1 MNLGLRI
8 VRSGIA
14 ALALSGLGVGTAQI
28 VLASSALAAYGT
40 VTATTAVNVRAGT
53 STSTAIVGVLYYG
66 QTARQVGEVKNG
78 WVPVSYNGA
87 TRYVYGAYLRGQST
101 ADERESTTATRVVVA
116 ATTAAPAPAAPAASS
131 VTMWATEDVHVRTGP
146 SLNDAI
152 VGILAKGH
160 SVSAT
165 GQTSGP
171 WTQVT
176 FGGQV
181 RWIYSSYL
189 SRSAPPASL
198 PKVVGFA
205 RTTTAL
211 MIRTTSGSDFQSL
224 GDLPTGSV
232 VALTGVTTNGV
243 SQIIYDSTIRWV
255 NSLYLTPIGT
265 TYTVTGT
272 PSAKAK
278 AAVAFAMAQ
287 VGKKY
292 AWGGTGPDAYDCSG
306 LVLKAWA
313 AAGVSLPRTSQQ
325 QYTVGTKVATANLQP
340 GDIVF
345 YYSGIT
351 HDGIYIGNG
360 QIVHAA
366 NPSVGVTIDR
376 VDSMPIAGV
385 RRVG

>member
-14 ALALSGLGVGTAQI
+14 ALALSGMGVGTAQI
-28 VLASSALAAYGT
+28 VLASSAFAAYGT

-66 QTARQVGEVKNG
+66 QTAKQVGAVANG
-78 WVPVSYNGA
+78 WVPISYNGT
-87 TRYVYGAYLRGQST
+87 TRYVSAAYVTGEMSDDPDGSAT
-101 ADERESTTATRVVVA
+101 TTAPTRTPTTVA
-116 ATTAAPAPAAPAASS
+116 TVAEPTT
-131 VTMWATEDVHVRTGP
+131 VRMWATDDVHVRTGP
-146 SLNDAI
+146 SLSDSI
-152 VGILAKGH
+152 VGILAKGN
-160 SVSAT
+160 SVTAT
-165 GQTSGP
+165 GRTSGA
-171 WTQVT
+171 WTQVN

-181 RWIYSSYL
+181 RWIYSAYL
-189 SRSAPPASL
+189 TTGAPTTASL

-211 MIRTTSGSDFQSL
+211 MIRTTSGSDFTSL

-232 VALTGVTTNGV
+232 VALTGVTAPGV
-243 SQIIYDSTIRWV
+243 AQIIYNSTLRWV
-255 NSLYLTPIGT
+255 NSLYLVPIGT
-265 TYTVTGT
+265 TYTATGS

-292 AWGGTGPDAYDCSG
+292 VWGGTGPDAYDCSG

-313 AAGVSLPRTSQQ
+313 SAGVSLPRTSQQ
-325 QYTVGTKVATANLQP
+325 QFTVGTSVAIANLQP
-340 GDIVF
+340 GDVVF
-345 YYSGIT
+345 YYSGIS

-366 NPSVGVTIDR
+366 NPSDGVTIDR
-376 VDSMPIAGV
+376 VDSMPIAGA
-385 RRVG
+385 RRFG

>member
-8 VRSGIA
+8 VRSGVA
-14 ALALSGLGVGTAQI
+14 ALALSGVGVGTAQI
-28 VLASSALAAYGT
+28 VLASSAFAAYGT

-53 STSTAIVGVLYYG
+53 STSTSIIGVLYFG
-66 QTARQVGEVKNG
+66 QSAKQVGSLRNG
-78 WVPVSYNGA
+78 WVPISFGGT
-87 TRYVYGAYLRGQST
+87 TRYVSAAYVKGET
-101 ADERESTTATRVVVA
+101 TDEPDATT
-116 ATTAAPAPAAPAASS
+116 TTAAAPVTTTTTTAGRS
-131 VTMWATEDVHVRTGP
+131 VTMWATDDVHVRSGP
-146 SLNDAI
+146 SLSDAI
-152 VGILAKGH
+152 VGVLTKAS
-160 SVSAT
+160 SVPAT
-165 GQTSGP
+165 GRTSGP

-176 FGGQV
+176 FGGQA
-181 RWIYSSYL
+181 RWIYSAYL
-189 SRSAPPASL
+189 STTAPSTGSL

-211 MIRTTSGSDFQSL
+211 MIRTTSGSDFRSL

-232 VALTGVTTNGV
+232 VALTGVTAPGV
-243 SQIIYDSTIRWV
+243 AQIVYSSTLRWV
-255 NSLYLTPIGT
+255 NSQYLAPIGS

-278 AAVAFAMAQ
+278 AALAFAMAQ

-292 AWGGTGPDAYDCSG
+292 AWGGTGPEAYDCSG
-306 LVLKAWA
+306 LVLRAWQQ
-313 AAGVSLPRTSQQ
+313 AGVSLPRTSQE
-325 QYTVGTKVATANLQP
+325 QYKAGTSVPVANLQP
-340 GDIVF
+340 GDVVF

-366 NPSVGVTIDR
+366 NPSDGVTIDR
-376 VDSMPIAGV
+376 VDLMPIAGV